1 LVSWLLLRLLDSFC
15 VFCVQEDVPRR
26 SFRKLDGRLPPECNP
41 SFMPLVTFAPALTRH
56 VACAPQQ
63 VAPGTLATVLQQA
76 FAAAP
81 ALRGYVLDEQGAVRK
96 HVAVF
101 VNGKMIPDRAKLD
114 APLGADDQVHV
125 IQALTGG

>member
-1 LVSWLLLRLLDSFC
+1 
-15 VFCVQEDVPRR
+15 
-26 SFRKLDGRLPPECNP
+26 
-41 SFMPLVTFAPALTRH
+41 MPTIEFAPALTRH
-56 VACAPQQ
+56 VPCPRQD
-63 VAPGTLATVLQQA
+63 VAAGSLAAALDAA

-101 VNGKMIPDRAKLD
+101 VNGEQVASRSDLTLVLAPQDR
-114 APLGADDQVHV
+114 VMV

>member
-1 LVSWLLLRLLDSFC
+1 
-15 VFCVQEDVPRR
+15 
-26 SFRKLDGRLPPECNP
+26 
-41 SFMPLVTFAPALTRH
+41 MPTVEFAPALTRH
-56 VACAPQQ
+56 VPCPRQELPA
-63 VAPGTLATVLQQA
+63 GSLAAVLDAA

-101 VNGKMIPDRAKLD
+101 VNGEMVASRGDLTRRLAPQDR
-114 APLGADDQVHV
+114 VHV

>member
-1 LVSWLLLRLLDSFC
+1 
-15 VFCVQEDVPRR
+15 
-26 SFRKLDGRLPPECNP
+26 
-41 SFMPLVTFAPALTRH
+41 MPTVEFAPALTRH
-56 VACAPQQ
+56 VPCPRQD
-63 VAPGTLATVLQQA
+63 VAAGSLAAALDAA

-101 VNGKMIPDRAKLD
+101 VNGEQVASRSDLTLVLAPQDR
-114 APLGADDQVHV
+114 VMV